1 MHGGEP
7 WSQSALEP
15 VGHPKPRNH
24 SRRAPYS
31 TGFYLASVR
40 PGGRF
45 TAVEAALSAREARH
59 PHAPEAVKAS
69 NFGFAELVLAAES
82 WSPAVSQAWLIVV
95 HGVCAQQALEGRV
108 PRISQD

>member
-1 MHGGEP
+1 M
-7 WSQSALEP
+7 EP
-15 VGHPKPRNH
+15 VGLGA
-24 SRRAPYS
+24 SRPPQAPES
-31 TGFYLASVR
+31 LETCPLQHRILASVR

-82 WSPAVSQAWLIVV
+82 WTTAVSQARLIVV